1 MKIFEKNTHETFG
14 YLLIHSVFL
23 KDGRIRKGKII
34 DKDDISLMKKSGIE
48 KVYVGE
54 FGEDDISENS
64 ASSLIAKAIATNEFS
79 ISPTLSGKT
88 NITSTSDGLIEIYED
103 NVKNLNNLSP
113 NIAVSTLNNHDVIYR
128 GDHIVSVK
136 IISYSISS
144 SDLDKIIKFLKKNK
158 IIKPKKFK
166 SMRFGVIYTTAKN
179 EKISLIEKAK
189 KSLKSRISDYN
200 STIMEERVIS
210 HDYLTIK
217 ENIDQLKDHN
227 INCILLFLST
237 SITDV
242 NDIVPSVIND
252 LGGEIKSFGMPI
264 DPGNLTLSGKIAEL
278 NIIVAAGSARSDSL
292 NGLDWH
298 LNCIHAN
305 IEVTQEM
312 VNSLGVGGLLKDI
325 DFAVKRK
332 RVSKAIDTKKSNIAA
347 VVLCAGESKR
357 MGIRNK
363 LLLKVEGKSLIRRY
377 IDNISKSNVSE
388 IVIVTGHQSFEIEKE
403 LDGFDLKFIH
413 NEKYKDGMSTSL
425 NTGINSLSKNINA
438 AIICLPDMPMIGIYE
453 INKLIEYYNPK
464 IGNEICVA
472 TYNDQRG
479 NPVLWDRKYFEKLMQ
494 ITGDKGGRYLLPKF
508 IDKSVEVKLGEAVTF
523 DVDNESS
530 FEIINGKK

>member
-1 MKIFEKNTHETFG
+1 MKIFEKSIQKTFG
-14 YLLIHSVFL
+14 YLLMHSVFL

-34 DKDDISLMKKSGIE
+34 DQDDIRMMEKSNIS

-54 FGEDDISENS
+54 FEEGDISENS
-64 ASSLIAKAIATNEFS
+64 ASSLIAKAIAKSQFS

-88 NITSTSDGLIEIYED
+88 NITSTADGLIEIDEEK
-103 NVKNLNNLSP
+103 VTKLNSLSP
-113 NIAVSTLNNHDVIYR
+113 NIAVSTLNNHDVVYR
-128 GDHIVSVK
+128 GDHIISIK
-136 IISYSISS
+136 IISYVISS
-144 SDLDKIIKFLKKNK
+144 SDLKKIINFLKKNK
-158 IIKPKKFK
+158 IIKLKNFT

-179 EKISLIEKAK
+179 EKRSLVEKTK
-189 KSLKSRISDYN
+189 KSIKSRISDYN
-200 STIMEERVIS
+200 STIMHESVIP
-210 HDYLTIK
+210 HDYGSLKAKI
-217 ENIDQLKDHN
+217 EQLIESD

-242 NDIVPSVIND
+242 NDIVPSVINN
-252 LGGEIKSFGMPI
+252 LGGAVKSFGMPV
-264 DPGNLTLSGKIAEL
+264 DPGNLTLSGKINEVD
-278 NIIVAAGSARSDSL
+278 IIAAAGSARSDTL

-305 IEVTQEM
+305 IAVTQAM

-332 RVSKAIDTKKSNIAA
+332 RVSKTIDTKKSNIAA

-357 MGIRNK
+357 MGSKNK
-363 LLLKVEGKSLIRRY
+363 LLLKVEGKTLIKNY

-388 IVIVTGHQSFEIEKE
+388 IVIVTGHQSSEIEKE
-403 LDGFDLKFIH
+403 LDGYDLKFIY
-413 NEKYKDGMSTSL
+413 NEKYREGMSTSL

-464 IGNEICVA
+464 IGHEICVA

-479 NPVLWDRKYFEKLMQ
+479 NPVLWDKKYFKKLMQ

-508 IDKSVEVKLGEAVTF
+508 LDKSVEVKLGEAVAF

-530 FEIINGKK
+530 YKIINTKK